1 MKTFYSISL
10 VVSTILGVTTY
21 VALNN
26 YLYTL
31 VVVVVSLIY
40 FILIGQNLMKR
51 YFFKIDRFHELY
63 HFINNYLVSLNV
75 YKTTN
80 AAFITA
86 FESINYSS
94 NEELVAINNLEDRDK
109 FHYLKKYFRFH
120 LYQLFVDLI
129 ELYNDEGGDIL
140 IMSQNLSNQLRE
152 VEDYIAFSEGVAK
165 RRVFEFS
172 LLWFFALIIVVVLR
186 LSLADFYQSFVH
198 QYIFIG
204 GVLLMMLLV
213 IVSVHILLVRMT
225 NVEIKGWKDE
235 K

>member
-21 VALNN
+21 LALDN
-26 YLYTL
+26 YLYAL
-31 VVVVVSLIY
+31 VVIAVSLIY
-40 FILIGQNLMKR
+40 FILFGQKLMQK
-51 YFFKIDRFHELY
+51 YYFKIDRFHELY
-63 HFINNYLVSLNV
+63 HFINNYLVALNV

-94 NEELVAINNLEDRDK
+94 NEELVAINNLDDHDK

-140 IMSQNLSNQLRE
+140 VMSQNLTNQLRE

-172 LLWFFALIIVVVLR
+172 LLWFFALVIVVVLR

-198 QYIFIG
+198 QYLFIG
-204 GVLLMMLLV
+204 GILLMMLLV
-213 IVSVHILLVRMT
+213 VVSIHILLLRT
-225 NVEIKGWKDE
+225 TSVEIKGWKDE